1 MKALQII
8 ESAYRCTIEEQDDPS
23 VWISQAMKGAGADL
37 DILLR
42 GNAVNYAVSGQD
54 ASGLVF
60 GDKPQTQPPK
70 LDQDLQRAI
79 EKGITVYIVA
89 DDVKSRGIPEGKMI
103 NGVTLVACQ
112 DLPGL
117 FGNYDQIWHW

>member
-1 MKALQII
+1 MKALQIV

-23 VWISQAMKGAGADL
+23 VWICQAMKGAGADV

-70 LDQDLQRAI
+70 LDQDLLRAI
-79 EKGITVYIVA
+79 EKGIMVYLVV
-89 DDVKSRGIPEGKMI
+89 DDLKSRGIPEGKMI
-103 NGVTLVACQ
+103 DGVIQVTCQ

>member
-1 MKALQII
+1 MKALQIV

-23 VWISQAMKGAGADL
+23 VWICQAMKGAGADL

-54 ASGLVF
+54 ASGLKF

-70 LDQDLQRAI
+70 LEQDLQRAI

-103 NGVTLVACQ
+103 NGVTQVASQ

-117 FGNYDQIWHW
+117 FGKYDQIWHW

>member
-23 VWISQAMKGAGADL
+23 LWISQAMKGAGADL

-60 GDKPQTQPPK
+60 GDKSQTQPPK
-70 LDQDLQRAI
+70 LDQDLRRAI
-79 EKGITVYIVA
+79 EKGITVYIVT

-103 NGVTLVACQ
+103 NGVTQIARQ
-112 DLPGL
+112 NLPGL

>member
-60 GDKPQTQPPK
+60 GNKPQTQPPK
-70 LDQDLQRAI
+70 LDQDLQGAI

-103 NGVTLVACQ
+103 NGVTQVAGQ

>member
-1 MKALQII
+1 MKALQIV

-23 VWISQAMKGAGADL
+23 VWICQAMKGAGADV

-42 GNAVNYAVSGQD
+42 GNAVNYAVIGQD

-70 LDQDLQRAI
+70 LDQDLLRAI
-79 EKGITVYIVA
+79 EKGIMVYLVV
-89 DDVKSRGIPEGKMI
+89 DDLKSRGIPEGKMI
-103 NGVTLVACQ
+103 DGVIQVTCQ
-112 DLPGL
+112 DLPRL

>member
-1 MKALQII
+1 MKALQVI

-23 VWISQAMKGAGADL
+23 VWISQAMKGAGAEL

-60 GDKPQTQPPK
+60 GNKPQTQPPK
-70 LDQDLQRAI
+70 LEQDLQRAI

-89 DDVKSRGIPEGKMI
+89 DDFKSRGIPEGKMI
-103 NGVTLVACQ
+103 NGVTKVTSQ

>member
-1 MKALQII
+1 MKALQIV

-23 VWISQAMKGAGADL
+23 VWICQAMKAAGADL

-54 ASGLVF
+54 ASGLMF

-79 EKGITVYIVA
+79 EKGITVYIVV

-103 NGVTLVACQ
+103 NGVTHVACQ

>member
-60 GDKPQTQPPK
+60 GNKPQTQPPK
-70 LDQDLQRAI
+70 LDQDLHRAI

-103 NGVTLVACQ
+103 NGVTQIARQ

>member
-23 VWISQAMKGAGADL
+23 VWICQAMKGAGADV

-54 ASGLVF
+54 SSGLVF
-60 GDKPQTQPPK
+60 GDKPQTQPPQ
-70 LDQDLQRAI
+70 LDQDLLRAI
-79 EKGITVYIVA
+79 EKGIMVYLVA
-89 DDVKSRGIPEGKMI
+89 DDLKSRGIPEGKMI
-103 NGVTLVACQ
+103 DGVIQITYQ

-117 FGNYDQIWHW
+117 FSNYEQIWHW